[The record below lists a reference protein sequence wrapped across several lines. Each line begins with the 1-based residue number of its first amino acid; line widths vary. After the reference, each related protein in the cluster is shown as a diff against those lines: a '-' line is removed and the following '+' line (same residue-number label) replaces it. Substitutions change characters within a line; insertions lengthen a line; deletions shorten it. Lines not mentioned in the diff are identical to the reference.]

1 MFKKTALFWKDGFP
15 NEIGDDDAV
24 VDNGADDDDGAV
36 VDDGAVDTKEHV
48 PTACMASHRWWSW
61 QECPASALIGVHFT
75 TRKPVFALLVVH
87 ARTSSTL
94 KYKYKQGL

>member
-1 MFKKTALFWKDGFP
+1 MLGLPALLIWARTFCHCDSSEGNAALIAAADDDND

-48 PTACMASHRWWSW
+48 PTACMASHRW
-61 QECPASALIGVHFT
+61 
-75 TRKPVFALLVVH
+75 
-87 ARTSSTL
+87 
-94 KYKYKQGL
+94 